1 MLAASSVR
9 RAKQESMVGATTVSM
24 AASQTLSVLR
34 AKIAQ
39 TVGTA
44 QTVQRVGPVDLAY
57 DLLHQV

>member
-1 MLAASSVR
+1 
-9 RAKQESMVGATTVSM
+9 MVGATTVSM
-24 AASQTLSVLR
+24 AASQTLAVLR